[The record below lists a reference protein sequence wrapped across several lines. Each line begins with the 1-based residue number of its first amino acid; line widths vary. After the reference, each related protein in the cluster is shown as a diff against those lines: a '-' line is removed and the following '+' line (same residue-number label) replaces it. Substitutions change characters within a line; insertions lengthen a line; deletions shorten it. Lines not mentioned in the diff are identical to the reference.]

1 MEYGRLSGE
10 YESDVAAIQRIS
22 AVPTILDV
30 VCRATGMG
38 FAAVARVTKDR
49 WIACQVLDNI
59 HFGLAAG
66 GELKIETTICNE
78 IREHRDIVVIDNV
91 AEDPFYATH
100 HTPKLYGLQ
109 SYISVPIV
117 LPDGTFFGTL
127 CAIDPKPAKLNN
139 PQILGTFRLF
149 AELIA
154 YHLEAERKLT
164 EISADLE
171 QAQRASDLRDQF
183 IAILGHD
190 LRNPLGSIDGAA
202 NLLEREPQ
210 TDKSKRVIG
219 LMRASVQ
226 RMSGL
231 IDNVLDF
238 ARGRLGGG
246 ITVLRSS
253 GQRIEPVLSQV
264 INEIAAGNPDRRI
277 DVHFNVPCVLDVDQA
292 RIAQMFSNLLGNA
305 IAHGDKASSIKV
317 RAECT
322 DNHLNLSV
330 ANGGPQIPA
339 ATIERLFQ
347 PFTRGNDHPA
357 TGGLGLGLYIAS
369 EIAKAHGG
377 VLTVMSNDEET
388 TFTFKM
394 PVH

>member
-1 MEYGRLSGE
+1 MSIDY
-10 YESDVAAIQRIS
+10 DADIAAIQRIS

-38 FAAVARVTKDR
+38 FAAVARVTEDR
-49 WIACQVLDNI
+49 WIACQTLDNI
-59 HFGLAAG
+59 DFGLAAG

-91 AEDPFYATH
+91 AEDPIYSTH
-100 HTPKLYGLQ
+100 HTPLMYGLQ

-117 LPDGTFFGTL
+117 LPDGRFFGTL

-154 YHLEAERKLT
+154 YHLEADRKLM
-164 EISADLE
+164 ESSANLD
-171 QAQRASDLRDQF
+171 QAHHASELRDQF

-190 LRNPLGSIDGAA
+190 LRNPLASIGAGSSM
-202 NLLEREPQ
+202 LLREPQ
-210 TDKSKRVIG
+210 TEKAQSVIA
-219 LMRASVQ
+219 LMRTSVQ
-226 RMSGL
+226 RMSDL

-246 ITVLRSS
+246 ISVQHSPDQPLK
-253 GQRIEPVLSQV
+253 PVLLQV
-264 INEIAAGNPDRRI
+264 ISEIQAANPGRLIETHLDIPR
-277 DVHFNVPCVLDVDQA
+277 PLDVDQA

-305 IAHGDKASSIKV
+305 ITHGNDRRAITV
-317 RAECT
+317 RAELI
-322 DNHLNLSV
+322 DDQLILSV
-330 ANGGPQIPA
+330 ANAGDAISP
-339 ATIERLFQ
+339 TTMTRLFQ
-347 PFTRGNDHPA
+347 PFTRGDDPA
-357 TGGLGLGLYIAS
+357 APGGLGLGLYIAS

-377 VLTVMSNDEET
+377 SLAASSDSEET
-388 TFTFKM
+388 KFTFRM
-394 PVH
+394 PIM